1 MKLERQLGRYQ
12 IRAFL
17 GRGAMGE
24 VYRAYDPHLAREVAL
39 KRITPPDEASQAD
52 WLRRFER
59 EVQAAGRLNHPHL
72 VTLYDVALT
81 HNPPYV
87 VMELLPGGSLQV
99 RLKQHRLTWSQAV
112 TLLLPLVEALD
123 YAHRAGIVHRDVK
136 PGNIMFGQG
145 QPTDPFSAAWPDSL
159 KLVDFGLAYQPDH
172 QRLTVSGGVVGTP
185 LYMSPEQASG
195 QPVDARTDLYALG
208 LILVEAITGRNPL
221 DKGSLGQTWQA
232 VTSTA
237 PVDLSL
243 LENEAPAALVAVI
256 RQAVTRSREQRYS
269 SASAL
274 WHDLTACLGQTSTLA
289 QPGEATHLSTHRP
302 TQPPRLENPTGLA
315 LPPAT
320 ADILALMFD
329 GYRRVVIREELGGGF
344 SGSRVLLVRPIRDDS
359 PELPAVVKIS
369 PLALLE
375 QEWRA
380 YQTCIRNRLPGV
392 AEIKGQ
398 PVIPP
403 GSDWG
408 GLRYPLL
415 GGGGVF
421 EVESLARYYQRAAPA
436 DLRYLLTE
444 RLFKSLSPRWLFN
457 RPQPEYHLQAGY
469 DGLLPIN
476 LLIVPGPP
484 PPDAPVQVLSSADIQ
499 PHAPSLTLQ
508 PGDYIRLEG
517 FVITEVDPTR
527 RSVTLN
533 LPSSPGDFS
542 PAYRLRLQPVE
553 DIEAYRVHNRL
564 DSVEGRITDTRFTLL
579 HQLAQQVLGPT
590 VDLSSPN
597 LLLSNHRLLASS
609 PPHLP
614 FPASLP
620 NPLTALPGLLRESR
634 DVKIACVHGDL
645 NLNNILVD
653 PASREASLIDFALAR
668 QDHVLHDLLR
678 LETGV
683 VTRLL
688 PEALNAAK
696 LPAETIHLLYTELH
710 CAAASPYV
718 ENPALARPRAML
730 QAIRQAAQPLLF
742 TPQDWTEY
750 YQGLT
755 LYLLGAL
762 KYTDL
767 DHPSAG
773 SLPRQVAFWGAASAQ
788 ALIGQPLPCPELL
801 PPAAGVRPRW
811 TYWAVALAG
820 LLLLLVGLVVFWPS
834 RTTPDA
840 ATAPLATII
849 DVKPEVNVK
858 RANSDRLLPADF
870 GLYLYSGDVV
880 NTYAGAAATLICG
893 NGLLFELPEQS
904 NLTVACQE
912 SSDAR
917 LLGRLEA
924 VLNTAPPN
932 EISLT
937 TEGQSRAPAA
947 RWSRLPLLLDPRQTV
962 ITTTRPTFRW
972 QPVADAGGYRLSLSL
987 PGGQSWS
994 RETNTTSLTYPAD
1007 APPLAPGSA
1016 NIVTLVPLNDE
1027 TAADKSL
1034 LRVLDKAGQAELAEA
1049 ETTIRVLPLDEAGQ
1063 GYLLAQLYRQRELRS
1078 AAIAQLEALTGRQ
1091 AVPSTG
1097 LVQLLG
1103 DLYFEVGLYAQ
1114 AQESYQAALTTAE
1127 TAANLSARA
1136 AAQVGLARVA
1146 YAFEDSNQAKA
1157 LLEAAE
1163 ALYRQAGEVELA
1175 GQVVAERGKLE

>member
-1 MKLERQLGRYQ
+1 
-12 IRAFL
+12 
-17 GRGAMGE
+17 MGE
-24 VYRAYDPHLAREVAL
+24 VYHAYDPHLAREVAL

-72 VTLYDVALT
+72 VTIYDVALT

-87 VMELLPGGSLQV
+87 VMELLTGGSLQA
-99 RLKQHRLTWSQAV
+99 RLNQHRLTWSQAV

-123 YAHRAGIVHRDVK
+123 YAHQAGIVHRDVK
-136 PGNIMFGQG
+136 PGNIMFSQG
-145 QPTDPFSAAWPDSL
+145 QPADPFSAAWPDSL

-172 QRLTVSGGVVGTP
+172 QRLTVPGGVVGTP
-185 LYMSPEQASG
+185 LYMSPEQATG
-195 QPVDARTDLYALG
+195 QPVDARTDLFALG
-208 LILVEAITGRNPL
+208 LLLVKAITGRNPL
-221 DKGSLGQTWQA
+221 DRGSLGQTWQA
-232 VTSTA
+232 VTSTE

-243 LENEAPAALVAVI
+243 LEREAPAALVAVI
-256 RQAVTRSREQRYS
+256 RQALARNREQRYP

-274 WHDLTACLGQTSTLA
+274 RRDLVACLDQTSTLP
-289 QPGEATHLSTHRP
+289 QPGEATRLSPRRTAR
-302 TQPPRLENPTGLA
+302 PPRLEKPTGLP
-315 LPPAT
+315 LPAAA

-329 GYRRVVIREELGGGF
+329 GYSRVVIREELDGGF

-375 QEWRA
+375 QEWQA
-380 YQTCIRNRLPGV
+380 YQNCIRDRLPGV
-392 AEIKGQ
+392 AEIKGE

-421 EVESLARYYQRAAPA
+421 EVESLARYYQRAAPT
-436 DLRYLLTE
+436 DLRYLLAE
-444 RLFKSLSPRWLFN
+444 RLFKSLNPRWLFN

-469 DGLLPIN
+469 DALLPIN
-476 LLIVPGPP
+476 LLIAPGPP

-499 PHAPSLTLQ
+499 PHAPSLILQ
-508 PGDYIRLEG
+508 PGDYVRLEG

-590 VDLSSPN
+590 VDLSAADLP
-597 LLLSNHRLLASS
+597 LSNHRLLASS
-609 PPHLP
+609 SPRLTLP
-614 FPASLP
+614 THLP
-620 NPLTALPGLLRESR
+620 NPLATLPDLLRESR

-688 PEALNAAK
+688 PEALNATK

-710 CAAASPYV
+710 CAVASPYV
-718 ENPALARPRAML
+718 ENPALAKPRAML

-767 DHPSAG
+767 DHPSVG

-811 TYWAVALAG
+811 TYWAAALAG
-820 LLLLLVGLVVFWPS
+820 LLLVGLFVFWPG

-840 ATAPLATII
+840 TPLATII
-849 DVKPEVNVK
+849 EVKPEVNVK

-880 NTYAGAAATLICG
+880 NTYVGAAATLICG
-893 NGLLFELPEQS
+893 NSLLFELPEQS
-904 NLTVACQE
+904 NLTVTCQE
-912 SSDAR
+912 GSDAR

-937 TEGQSRAPAA
+937 MEGQSRAPAA

-1034 LRVLDKAGQAELAEA
+1034 LRVLDEAGQAELAEA
-1049 ETTIRVLPLDEAGQ
+1049 ETAIRALPLDEAGQ
-1063 GYLLAQLYRQRELRS
+1063 DYLLAQLYRQRELRS

-1097 LVQLLG
+1097 LAQLLG

-1114 AQESYQAALTTAE
+1114 AQENYQTALTAAE
-1127 TAANLSARA
+1127 TAANLPAQA

-1146 YAFEDSNQAKA
+1146 YAFEEIERAGEYLQRAEDLYREAGQPA
-1157 LLEAAE
+1157 LAEQVAAE
-1163 ALYRQAGEVELA
+1163 RA
-1175 GQVVAERGKLE
+1175 KLNPTQKSP